1 MDFGKLLGDLDLDRL
16 QEVIGLMTDNQ
27 DVLARLGELPDF
39 LARLADGLA
48 GAGEQ
53 ARSAAVSLVGEDG
66 ASGVRA
72 TLAEAGDALG
82 TIVGSVGAGAERLA
96 DAAESA
102 GKVPLMD
109 GPAERLAGVAAEMG
123 ATTDKLGD
131 LSQAMGV
138 IAETLGD
145 VGTALRRLG
154 DHLDDSGVQAR
165 GFAELG

>member
-1 MDFGKLLGDLDLDRL
+1 MDFGKLFGDLDLDRL
-16 QEVIGLMTDNQ
+16 EEVVGLVTEHR
-27 DVLARLGELPDF
+27 DVLARLGELPAY
-39 LARLADGLA
+39 LGRLADGLA

-53 ARSAAVSLVGEDG
+53 ARSAAVALVGEDG
-66 ASGVRA
+66 ASGVRS

-82 TIVGSVGAGAERLA
+82 TIVTSVGAGAQRLA

-123 ATTDKLGD
+123 DTTDKLGD
-131 LSQAMGV
+131 LSAAMGV
-138 IAETLGD
+138 IADTLGE
-145 VGTALRRLG
+145 VGVALRRLG
-154 DHLDDSGVQAR
+154 EHLDESGAQAR